1 MLRTKTD
8 ITEPRGSLDMV
19 GTVRWVG
26 TCACT
31 VVSLG
36 DSWTL
41 FFLPSQ
47 AWSLCLCIMII
58 ESIRALSTRKLIT
71 REWLFNAQYVSHSTA
86 AINIDIAARYVLS
99 KYVIYFSELS
109 RLFFRSS
116 LALSAQL
123 VESKPPSVLFRL
135 PPSPSLYIRLLI

>member
-1 MLRTKTD
+1 
-8 ITEPRGSLDMV
+8 MV

-99 KYVIYFSELS
+99 KYGIYFSELS

-123 VESKPPSVLFRL
+123 VEIYSYFLHFSAFPQRSRTLVQEE
-135 PPSPSLYIRLLI
+135 